1 MRRPPHGGT
10 TSPPMPR
17 PGNGFGRP
25 AKLGPPSQL
34 QAYAIKVSK
43 RLRDFGWLLAVSLD
57 D

>member
-1 MRRPPHGGT
+1 MRRPPRGGT
-10 TSPPMPR
+10 TGPPMPR

-25 AKLGPPSQL
+25 AKLGPPTQL